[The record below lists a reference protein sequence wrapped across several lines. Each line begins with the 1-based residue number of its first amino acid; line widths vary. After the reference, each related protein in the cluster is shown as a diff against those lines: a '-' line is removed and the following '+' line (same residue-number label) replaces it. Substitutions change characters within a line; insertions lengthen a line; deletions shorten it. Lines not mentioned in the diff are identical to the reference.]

1 MKVEETSHCTST
13 IYDQT
18 SLVSEAAQRDGER
31 RRERERG
38 RYYREDG
45 VRQTGA
51 GLVLVILQMY
61 NTEQQKLDHKRC

>member
-18 SLVSEAAQRDGER
+18 TLASEAAQRDGER
-31 RRERERG
+31 RREREGR

-51 GLVLVILQMY
+51 GLVLVI
-61 NTEQQKLDHKRC
+61 